1 MWQTNYYNFRTFFL
15 IIPRLVNV
23 AESEFES
30 EFSTLV
36 TNYVLLRLSRLVI
49 IFFNKISNEPTRW
62 CPLCQ
67 RLGHSESLEHRSLFP
82 VVWLGAPDAAS
93 WWGVASKETDLKHK
107 ASFKRDDQLRKR
119 RSAPKEKKLRE
130 RRPTPKETSSEWDC
144 GLLAQSLKHWPLDVV
159 WRLS

>member
-1 MWQTNYYNFRTFFL
+1 MWQTNYYNFPTFFL

-49 IFFNKISNEPTRW
+49 IFLIKFQMN
-62 CPLCQ
+62 PLD
-67 RLGHSESLEHRSLFP
+67 
-82 VVWLGAPDAAS
+82 DAALS
-93 WWGVASKETDLKHK
+93 TVGSLREPGASLSVSGGLVGSSCWGVMVRGGTGQQRNGRIRNTRLQDSWI
-107 ASFKRDDQLRKR
+107 KRDGQLRK
-119 RSAPKEKKLRE
+119 
-130 RRPTPKETSSEWDC
+130 RRPTPKETISERDG
-144 GLLAQSLKHWPLDVV
+144 GLLAQSLSLRHWPLDVV